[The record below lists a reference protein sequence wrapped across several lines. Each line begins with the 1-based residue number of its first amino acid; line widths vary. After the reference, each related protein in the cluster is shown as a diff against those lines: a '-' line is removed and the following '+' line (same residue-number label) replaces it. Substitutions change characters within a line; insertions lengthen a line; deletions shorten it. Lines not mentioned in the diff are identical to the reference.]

1 MADERE
7 YKQRCDNPA
16 ILSAVKAS
24 SCEMRARQGHIHL
37 SGECGSRS
45 EPVPS
50 HPGTSTPPQAAPST
64 TGSTTFGTIG
74 CILQR
79 VI

>member
-24 SCEMRARQGHIHL
+24 SCEMSVWQGRIRL

-50 HPGTSTPPQAAPST
+50 HPGTINNRQHNHWDRWLYFTAGDLEALPH
-64 TGSTTFGTIG
+64 
-74 CILQR
+74 
-79 VI
+79 